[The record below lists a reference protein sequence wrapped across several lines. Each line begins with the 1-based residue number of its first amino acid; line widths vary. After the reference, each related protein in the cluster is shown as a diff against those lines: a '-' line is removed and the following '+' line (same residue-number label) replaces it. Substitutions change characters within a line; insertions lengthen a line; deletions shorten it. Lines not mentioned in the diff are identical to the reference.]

1 MDIDTEKLLICNKKH
16 YENAEQKQP
25 TNRQFLRNMEEKLN
39 DVEFKNDIFSVI
51 RPDIEYDNVVAWE
64 KVKKELKIII

>member
-1 MDIDTEKLLICNKKH
+1 MQKIINRERILL
-16 YENAEQKQP
+16 
-25 TNRQFLRNMEEKLN
+25 FVLLRKIRKNFE